1 MERSGVHTAIWK
13 APVSGCCRVGRL
25 NLEGDGQGDLAGH
38 GGEQPEAPIIAPS
51 SKHRGRGRASVPFS
65 ASLIKYLDVSEW
77 SSNAA
82 VTYRLEPL
90 RS

>member
-1 MERSGVHTAIWK
+1 MIEASPILGGHRDLES
-13 APVSGCCRVGRL
+13 PVGGRCRVG
-25 NLEGDGQGDLAGH
+25 H
-38 GGEQPEAPIIAPS
+38 
-51 SKHRGRGRASVPFS
+51 
-65 ASLIKYLDVSEW
+65 LDVSDW